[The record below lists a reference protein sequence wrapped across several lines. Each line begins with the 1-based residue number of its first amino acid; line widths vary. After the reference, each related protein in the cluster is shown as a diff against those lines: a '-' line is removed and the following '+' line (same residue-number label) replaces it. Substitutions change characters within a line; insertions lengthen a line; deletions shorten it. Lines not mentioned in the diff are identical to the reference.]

1 MPTLA
6 ELAQMSDNAYVG
18 YPQLQRQANKMR
30 LAQMGRI
37 PENLADPR
45 TYGFVSGLMG
55 TSPDQLGMSVLSPN
69 TAPAK
74 EAAYT
79 GYQLSNLGQIA
90 PAMMPAS
97 KVLLRT
103 AGNAVN
109 DAMVYGTGPL
119 ARITPQPMRMMP
131 EEYRGSHTAPTRDY
145 GAPLHDLSQMYPDD
159 IYSSKAAQYYGHGV
173 PYDQKAALIMQ
184 QYKNKPDAT
193 VTIYRAVPKEM
204 SNADKAAELDRHM
217 GAYMRRGLL
226 PQDAHIKEGSKWY
239 DWAYD
244 ERDRLRKLPDE
255 PVEGINAINAGDWV
269 TLTRDYAKEHGE
281 SALRGKYKIISKKV
295 KAKDIY
301 TNADS
306 IHEFGYDPSK

>member
-1 MPTLA
+1 
-6 ELAQMSDNAYVG
+6 
-18 YPQLQRQANKMR
+18 MR

-37 PENLADPR
+37 PENLPDPK
-45 TYGFVSGLMG
+45 TYGFVSGLLG

-74 EAAYT
+74 EAAYM
-79 GYQLSNLGQIA
+79 GYQLSNLGQMA
-90 PAMMPAS
+90 PAMMPAG
-97 KVLLRT
+97 KAFLRT

-119 ARITPQPMRMMP
+119 ARMTPQPMRMLP

-145 GAPLHDLSQMYPDD
+145 GAPLHNLSQMYPDD
-159 IYSSKAAQYYGHGV
+159 IYSSKAAQYYGHSV
-173 PYDQKAALIMQ
+173 PYDQKAASILQ
-184 QYKNKPDAT
+184 QYRDKPDAT

-244 ERDRLRKLPDE
+244 ERERLRKLPDT

-295 KAKDIY
+295 KAKDVF
-301 TNADS
+301 TDANS